1 MPPSS
6 FAFLI
11 AASASGVRFVR
22 RKCKPRFAHV
32 AGSPGASS
40 VDFLR
45 FGSIKL
51 RLAVSRA
58 TVPMVN
64 AETVCLY
71 SGVPGCGS
79 PLFPKQPL
87 SMIVD
92 ARMVPTQAVFCT
104 EFACR
109 FNNWRSSAWF
119 ITAQLLC
126 HFSHLYTRFATERRT
141 PVTNAFR
148 STSPTTLRIFKDDS
162 YAEFSLSNGI
172 V

>member
-1 MPPSS
+1 MRPSLVPPSS
-6 FAFLI
+6 FAFLM

-22 RKCKPRFAHV
+22 RKCNPRFAHV

-71 SGVPGCGS
+71 SGVPGCGR

-92 ARMVPTQAVFCT
+92 AKMVAIPTVFCT
-104 EFACR
+104 EFACH

-119 ITAQLLC
+119 ITAQPLC
-126 HFSHLYTRFATERRT
+126 HFSHLYTRFGIERRT
-141 PVTNAFR
+141 PVPNAFQ
-148 STSPTTLRIFKDDS
+148 STSPTTLRTFVDDS
-162 YAEFSLSNGI
+162 
-172 V
+172 